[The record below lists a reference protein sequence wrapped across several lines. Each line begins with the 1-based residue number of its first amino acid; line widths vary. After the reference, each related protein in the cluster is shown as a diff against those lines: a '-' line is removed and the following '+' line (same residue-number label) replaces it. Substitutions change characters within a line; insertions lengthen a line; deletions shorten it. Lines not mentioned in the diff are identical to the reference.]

1 MPNHGGL
8 KGQAEPPW
16 SCVCVFVS
24 LQRKQQQRRHST
36 VAKDQTGESKTRPTT
51 QRMNALKAGRFFQ
64 RARPLFTQS
73 IHVRRRF
80 LYKSLAPGGFFAY
93 NPDTVCIQL
102 RQVHKTAVN
111 NRPTKDELLAEAR
124 GFLERC
130 KIRIKYPLMR
140 QMRPWTLNDI
150 TAMFSW
156 LFLGQ
161 SLWLLVGTTSFFS
174 LVLWLG
180 SNSRQ
185 FQGND
190 IYGSCDISFIT
201 FLLF

>member
-1 MPNHGGL
+1 
-8 KGQAEPPW
+8 
-16 SCVCVFVS
+16 
-24 LQRKQQQRRHST
+24 
-36 VAKDQTGESKTRPTT
+36 
-51 QRMNALKAGRFFQ
+51 MNALKAGRFFQ
-64 RARPLFTQS
+64 RVRPLFTQPT
-73 IHVRRRF
+73 RRRF
-80 LYKSLAPGGFFAY
+80 LYQSLAPGGFFAY
-93 NPDTVCIQL
+93 HHPDTVCLQQL

-180 SNSRQ
+180 GNSRQ
-185 FQGND
+185 FQGMKRHR
-190 IYGSCDISFIT
+190 IMYDISVYNFT
-201 FLLF
+201 L